1 MCFIDLIY
9 AALDIFISTCSNIS
23 GEEQKKERCFHSY
36 ITLFHYYWFGE
47 INRYEIQGVERF
59 FLCISILPFYFYFF
73 SSPTG
78 EYKRENTK
86 KEKNLQVV
94 PLNGFCCVW
103 NLHKLFHLYKPVKAA
118 LISALWI
125 IRGHNSLNGMKKLKA
140 QVFSSFCPMS
150 QWPIIFL
157 FLFTTNNDKFSFQ
170 FFFVWTFSFSLSF
183 VWLHVL
189 TFLFIHVYYTCMCL
203 ILNNLLGLEYL
214 WTIQKRRK
222 EDLRQQKKKR
232 RWRRT
237 EKENVF
243 LRGDENYLSEC
254 FEC

>member
-1 MCFIDLIY
+1 MLHWFDLCCSWYFHQYLQQHQRGGTKKGKMFSQLHYIISLLLVWRNKSIWDSRSWEVFFRVSAFY
-9 AALDIFISTCSNIS
+9 LFIFIS
-23 GEEQKKERCFHSY
+23 FHR
-36 ITLFHYYWFGE
+36 L
-47 INRYEIQGVERF
+47 RA
-59 FLCISILPFYFYFF
+59 
-73 SSPTG
+73 
-78 EYKRENTK
+78 NTRVKTWK

-94 PLNGFCCVW
+94 PLNEFCCVW
-103 NLHKLFHLYKPVKAA
+103 NLHKLFHLHKPVKAA

-157 FLFTTNNDKFSFQ
+157 FLLTTNNDKFSFQ
-170 FFFVWTFSFSLSF
+170 FFCVD
-183 VWLHVL
+183 
-189 TFLFIHVYYTCMCL
+189 FLLLIFLCLASCSYIFIYTCMCL

-222 EDLRQQKKKR
+222 EDLRQQKKKKR

-243 LRGDENYLSEC
+243 
-254 FEC
+254 

>member
-1 MCFIDLIY
+1 MRFKELRGFFRVSAFY
-9 AALDIFISTCSNIS
+9 LFIFISFHRLRANTR
-23 GEEQKKERCFHSY
+23 ER
-36 ITLFHYYWFGE
+36 T
-47 INRYEIQGVERF
+47 R
-59 FLCISILPFYFYFF
+59 
-73 SSPTG
+73 
-78 EYKRENTK
+78 K

-103 NLHKLFHLYKPVKAA
+103 NLHKLFHLHKPVKAA

-157 FLFTTNNDKFSFQ
+157 SLPTTNNDKFSFQ
-170 FFFVWTFSFSLSF
+170 FFCVD
-183 VWLHVL
+183 
-189 TFLFIHVYYTCMCL
+189 FLLLIFLCLASCSYIFIYTCMCL

-222 EDLRQQKKKR
+222 EDLRQQKKEKAMKKNRKR
-232 RWRRT
+232 KCFAKGGRKLFIWNFWILWRQFGYPDSQNCS
-237 EKENVF
+237 KLLF
-243 LRGDENYLSEC
+243 W
-254 FEC
+254 